1 MIAELAITLLLVSSG
16 LGVLSSLHTIP
27 APARVWL
34 AAPIGAAVYMLV
46 SLLLFFLNGTLRP
59 GVALVTAA
67 LFGLIGTVVAIVR
80 NWWDRRSLVW
90 AGTALAIAVVAV
102 LLARTIHLTRLTS
115 DSLQYLAISTNIR
128 LPDAIDQ
135 LGSFFLLQRQ
145 IGLPSLHSLW
155 EFTDRR
161 YLASIGPMFGVSCV
175 GLFVWLTWRAT
186 GKISPHR
193 AWLALT
199 SALLLVTSNRLVYD
213 FFYINTHIEM
223 ATFLLIAIAGA
234 WLALLTDSPAWA
246 VPAGLALAATMLLR
260 PEAPLVV
267 AIVLVAVAAT
277 RAPMTIRLAMT
288 IPSAFVVAVWY
299 GGLLLFNVGTADT
312 LAVLGNLGA
321 VLAAAL
327 LTLLGGLSR
336 LRGLVR
342 HSGWLMLVVLALG
355 LAALGV
361 RNPDVLVDS
370 FIATS
375 RNLLS
380 EGRWLITWPA
390 VLVLGIVALAV
401 HRIPEGR
408 LWTTS
413 IMGFG
418 VLFWL
423 LPLLREVAFRVGT
436 GDSGNRILA
445 HFLPVVVTFIVLAA
459 VDRWPET
466 HEPPAVSYSAGLSSD
481 SG

>member
-1 MIAELAITLLLVSSG
+1 VIAELAIVLLLVFAG

-27 APARVWL
+27 APAWVWL

-46 SLLLFFLNGTLRP
+46 SLLLLLFNETLHP

-67 LFGLIGTVVAIVR
+67 LLGLVSTIVAIVR

-90 AGTALAIAVVAV
+90 AGVALAVAVSVV

-115 DSLQYLAISTNIR
+115 DSLQYLAISTNMR
-128 LPDAIDQ
+128 LPDATNQ
-135 LGSFFLLQRQ
+135 LDSFFLLQRQ

-175 GLFVWLTWRAT
+175 GLLVWLTWRAT
-186 GKISPHR
+186 SKNSPR
-193 AWLALT
+193 RTWLAVT
-199 SALLLVTSNRLVYD
+199 PALLLVTSNRLVYD

-234 WLALLTDSPAWA
+234 WLALLTDRPAWA

-277 RAPMTIRLAMT
+277 RAPITTRLAMT
-288 IPSAFVVAVWY
+288 IPSAAVVAVWY
-299 GGLLLFNVGTADT
+299 GGLLLFKVDTADT
-312 LAVLGNLGA
+312 LAVLGNMAA
-321 VLAAAL
+321 VLAAAM
-327 LTLLGGLSR
+327 LTLLGGMQR
-336 LRGLVR
+336 LWGLVR
-342 HSGWLMLVVLALG
+342 HSGWLMLIALALG
-355 LAALGV
+355 LVALGV

-375 RNLLS
+375 RNQLS
-380 EGRWLITWPA
+380 EGRWLITWLA

-413 IMGFG
+413 IVGFG
-418 VLFWL
+418 ILFWL
-423 LPLLREVAFRVGT
+423 LPLLREIAYRVGT

-445 HFLPVVVTFIVLAA
+445 HFLPVVVMFIVLAA
-459 VDRWPET
+459 VDRWPEA
-466 HEPPAVSYSAGLSSD
+466 HEPPATYSEGLSSD